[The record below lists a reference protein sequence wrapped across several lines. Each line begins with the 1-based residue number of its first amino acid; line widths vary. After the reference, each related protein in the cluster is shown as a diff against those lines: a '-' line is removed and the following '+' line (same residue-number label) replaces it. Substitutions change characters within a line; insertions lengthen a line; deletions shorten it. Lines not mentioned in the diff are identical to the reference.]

1 MDDVDAGRA
10 GQQPPPRS
18 KADSNPSA
26 AHMRERGL
34 RGIAR
39 AQIIH
44 HRRLSKLSVK
54 ERRRALAQWLR
65 GMQP

>member
-1 MDDVDAGRA
+1 MDDGDAGRA
-10 GQQPPPRS
+10 GQQPPQHS
-18 KADSNPSA
+18 KTDDNSSA
-26 AHMRERGL
+26 ASMRERGV

-39 AQIIH
+39 AQIIR